1 MAKALVNG
9 INVHYQ
15 IKGDGPDVIL
25 VHGLTSTLAVWYTK
39 IFPSLAQNFRV
50 TTYDLRGH
58 GLSDLTPSGYTS
70 REMAGD
76 LLALMDHLGIE
87 KARVVGHSFGG
98 SVGLHLALLHPSRV
112 DGVVL
117 SDTGLAALKHLRDLK
132 KWKLWGGLLSKYGI
146 SYKWLLNAQK
156 KGDITDV
163 IRRSFDIP
171 QQFGFRKG
179 ASRSTP
185 RLKRL
190 IDETN
195 VATEFREVAGL
206 TEERLPDVIAPVLAL
221 YGDTSPNRGMAVYL
235 SAALPNCRYEIL
247 PDFGHFYLVQDPQ
260 LFLDRIIGFLR
271 DPAGYVARED
281 SSTEDKTQGRE
292 AEDSDSKT
300 SYGNHSMLEN
310 FSLDQ

>member
-15 IKGDGPDVIL
+15 IKGDGPDVVLI
-25 VHGLTSTLAVWYTK
+25 HGLTSSLAVWYTT
-39 IFPSLAQNFRV
+39 ILPALAQDFRV
-50 TTYDLRGH
+50 TTYDMRGH

-70 REMAGD
+70 RELAED

-87 KARVVGHSFGG
+87 KARIVGHSFGG
-98 SVGLHLALLHPSRV
+98 SIGLHFALLHPSRV

-117 SDTGLAALKHLRDLK
+117 SDSGVAALRHLQDLK
-132 KWKLWGGLLSKYGI
+132 KWKQWGGLLSKFGI
-146 SYKWLLNAQK
+146 NRRWLLNAQK
-156 KGDITDV
+156 NGDITDV
-163 IRRSFDIP
+163 IRKSFDIP

-185 RLKRL
+185 RLKKL

-195 VATEFREVAGL
+195 VAKEFREVAGM
-206 TEERLPDVIAPVLAL
+206 TQERLPEVTAPVLAL
-221 YGDTSPNRGMAVYL
+221 YGDTSPNRGIADYL
-235 SAALPNCRYEIL
+235 STALPNCRYEIL
-247 PDFGHFYLVQDPQ
+247 PDFGHFYLVQNPD
-260 LFLDRIIGFLR
+260 LFLERIIGFLR

-281 SSTEDKTQGRE
+281 SSTGDKTQGRK
-292 AEDSDSKT
+292 AEDSKSET
-300 SYGNHSMLEN
+300 SYENRSMLEN